1 MRSTKAIV
9 AIVDDEGRVLK
20 SLGNLLSS
28 AGYDVRL
35 FSSAENF
42 LASPDIEISG
52 CFISDIRLPGMSGI
66 ELLRRVNAMETKLPG
81 ILLTDR
87 FTADAVLY
95 CRTEGARFIFQKPPE
110 GPELLAAVA
119 LLTSSLEHRLEPA
132 VASRSP
138 IAVNWRDLWGRF
150 PGNAVSHFLHKAFL
164 H

>member
-87 FTADAVLY
+87 FTADAVSIAAP
-95 CRTEGARFIFQKPPE
+95 RVRDSFFRSRPR
-110 GPELLAAVA
+110 GPNCLRPLRCLHPLLSTGSNRR
-119 LLTSSLEHRLEPA
+119 LLLGRL
-132 VASRSP
+132 
-138 IAVNWRDLWGRF
+138 
-150 PGNAVSHFLHKAFL
+150 
-164 H
+164 

>member
-9 AIVDDEGRVLK
+9 AIVDDDWRVLQ

-52 CFISDIRLPGMSGI
+52 CFISGIRMPGVSGI
-66 ELLRRVNAMETKLPG
+66 ELLRRVNAKETKLPG
-81 ILLTDR
+81 ILLTDCSE
-87 FTADAVLY
+87 ADAVLF
-95 CRTEGARFIFQKPPE
+95 CRAEGARFIFHKPPE

-119 LLTSSLEHRLEPA
+119 LLTSSLKHRPEPA
-132 VASRSP
+132 AASRSP
-138 IAVNWRDLWGRF
+138 ISGNWRDLWGRF
-150 PGNAVSHFLHKAFL
+150 PGNPVPHFLRKPSL